1 MDKYSHIILPEQ
13 IKASI
18 KYSPRGSGGGSPAIP
33 NRDRRTHAENLQHLL
48 ELAHSENERI
58 KQEMEAV
65 SLPARTGTYLEFSGA
80 PAHELVTKSLEDQQ
94 SGIRLLNVR
103 TVSDENIGEQTFA
116 TVFIPHG
123 KENKFATKLNKYA
136 NENTSK
142 GKPKNDKLFRS
153 IESINIALL
162 RALWTDNVRDF
173 PTNNM
178 DWYEVWIRTND
189 SEDIANQHN
198 AFIEVLNTLQIE
210 YKANS
215 ILVFPERSVILIK
228 ANIEILTK
236 LLQGSDQ
243 LAEVRSAR
251 TLTDFL
257 FREY

>member
-33 NRDRRTHAENLQHLL
+33 NRDRRTHAENLRHLL

-136 NENTSK
+136 
-142 GKPKNDKLFRS
+142 
-153 IESINIALL
+153 IESKCPTRW
-162 RALWTDNVRDF
+162 RAACKIIYR
-173 PTNNM
+173 
-178 DWYEVWIRTND
+178 
-189 SEDIANQHN
+189 N
-198 AFIEVLNTLQIE
+198 A
-210 YKANS
+210 
-215 ILVFPERSVILIK
+215 
-228 ANIEILTK
+228 
-236 LLQGSDQ
+236 SDPS
-243 LAEVRSAR
+243 LAQYRHR
-251 TLTDFL
+251 
-257 FREY
+257 RG